1 MLTAV
6 TILALTLGTLLGKT
20 PVTMLAMMVVMIGA
34 DLRAETIVGMV
45 MTMTRTRQ
53 VVRYSWAK
61 RAKSTESQTS

>member
-6 TILALTLGTLLGKT
+6 TKLALTLGTLLGKT

-34 DLRAETIVGMV
+34 DLRAETIVGMM

-53 VVRYSWAK
+53 VVRYS
-61 RAKSTESQTS
+61 